1 MYLILR
7 IVQNII
13 FIYFAISTLHVLILS
28 VAGRFFQRLPI
39 SIPDSE
45 PARIAVLIPCYKE
58 DLIIINSIKS
68 YALQDYPKDKFKI
81 YLVADSLQKTT
92 LKLLKTF
99 DINVI
104 EADFDVSTVTKSI
117 KLGVTSID
125 HREFPMTLICDA
137 DNILAHDFLKKINAV
152 FSAGY
157 QAVQGCRYTKNIN
170 TPMAILDSV
179 SEMINNHLYRKGTYS
194 LGLSSALIGSGMA
207 FKTSLLQDCMQNNN
221 AIHGWDR
228 ELQLLLSEREITI
241 AYLENAICYDEKV
254 SSQKA
259 FKNQRK
265 RWLDSQFT
273 TLTEHFAEAFMNL
286 GKKGGLNYFQF
297 AILFNLFLTRLL
309 NIGILGTITIIDA
322 VIYFF
327 FRPEIFLPPYYW
339 LALFTVY
346 GISLILAIPTAF
358 MNGKL
363 VSALLKVPGT
373 FLGMF
378 ILLFKTKEARTKF
391 DHTEHT
397 INEVETSMHKPG
409 K

>member
-1 MYLILR
+1 MYLIVR

-13 FIYFAISTLHVLILS
+13 FVYFALSTLHVLILS
-28 VAGRFFQRLPI
+28 VAGRFFQRHPV

-45 PARIAVLIPCYKE
+45 PARIAILIPCYKE

-68 YALQDYPKDKFKI
+68 YSNQLYPSDKFKI
-81 YLVADSLQKTT
+81 FLVADSLLPET
-92 LKLLKTF
+92 LSSLKTF
-99 DINVI
+99 NISLI

-117 KLGVTSID
+117 KLGISSID
-125 HREFPMTLICDA
+125 PQEFPITLISDA
-137 DNILAHDFLKKINAV
+137 DNILAPDFLKKMNAV

-157 QAVQGCRYTKNIN
+157 LAVQGCRYTKNVN
-170 TPMAILDSV
+170 TPIAVLDSV
-179 SEMINNHLYRKGTYS
+179 SEMINNHLYRKGTYA

-207 FKTSLLQDCMQNNN
+207 FNTLLLQECMQNNN

-254 SSQKA
+254 SSHTA

-273 TLTEHFAEAFMNL
+273 TLSEHFVESFMNL
-286 GKKGGLNYFQF
+286 GRKGGVNYFQF
-297 AILFNLFLTRLL
+297 AIVFNLFLTRLL
-309 NIGILGTITIIDA
+309 NIGILGLLTLIYSI
-322 VIYFF
+322 IYFLI
-327 FRPEIFLPPYYW
+327 RPENLLSPFYW
-339 LALFTVY
+339 LALFTLY
-346 GISLILAIPTAF
+346 GISLILAIPAAF

-363 VSALLKVPGT
+363 ANAMLKIPGT
-373 FLGMF
+373 FLGMLM
-378 ILLFKTKEARTKF
+378 LLFKTKEARTKF

-397 INEVETSMHKPG
+397 INDVETGLHEPNK
-409 K
+409 

>member
-7 IVQNII
+7 IIQNII
-13 FIYFAISTLHVLILS
+13 FVYFALSTLHVFVLS
-28 VAGRFFQRLPI
+28 IAGRFFQR
-39 SIPDSE
+39 IPVSVADSE

-58 DLIIINSIKS
+58 DLIIINSIRS
-68 YALQDYPKDKFKI
+68 YSNQEYPTDRFKI
-81 YLVADSLQKTT
+81 FLVADSLLPST
-92 LKLLKTF
+92 LLLLQGF
-99 DINVI
+99 NINVI

-117 KLGVTSID
+117 KLGISSID
-125 HREFPMTLICDA
+125 YREFPITLICDA
-137 DNILAHDFLKKINAV
+137 DNILAPDFLKKMNAV

-157 QAVQGCRYTKNIN
+157 RAVQGCRFTKNVN
-170 TPMAILDSV
+170 TPMAVLDSV

-207 FKTSLLQDCMQNNN
+207 FNTSLLQECMQNNN

-241 AYLENAICYDEKV
+241 AYLESAICYDEKV

-273 TLTEHFAEAFMNL
+273 TLAEHFAESFRHL

-297 AILFNLFLTRLL
+297 AIIFNLFLTRLL
-309 NIGILGTITIIDA
+309 NIGILGTLTLIDA
-322 VIYFF
+322 IIYFLYK
-327 FRPEIFLPPYYW
+327 PLNLLSPYYW
-339 LALFTVY
+339 LTLFIIY
-346 GISLILAIPTAF
+346 GVSLLLAIPTTF
-358 MNGKL
+358 MNARL
-363 VSALLKVPGT
+363 LSALLKVPGT

-397 INEVETSMHKPG
+397 INEVETGLHESG

>member
-1 MYLILR
+1 MYLIVR

-13 FIYFAISTLHVLILS
+13 FVYFALSTLHVLILS
-28 VAGRFFQRLPI
+28 VAGRFFQRHPV

-45 PARIAVLIPCYKE
+45 PARIAILIPCYKE

-68 YALQDYPKDKFKI
+68 YSNQLYPSDKFKI
-81 YLVADSLQKTT
+81 FLVADSLLPET
-92 LKLLKTF
+92 LSSLKTF
-99 DINVI
+99 NISLI

-117 KLGVTSID
+117 KLGISSID
-125 HREFPMTLICDA
+125 PQEFPITLISDA
-137 DNILAHDFLKKINAV
+137 DNILASDFLKKMNAV

-157 QAVQGCRYTKNIN
+157 LAVQGCRYTKNVN
-170 TPMAILDSV
+170 TPMAVLDSV
-179 SEMINNHLYRKGTYS
+179 SEMINNHLYRKGTYA

-207 FKTSLLQDCMQNNN
+207 FNTLLLQECMQNNN

-254 SSQKA
+254 SSHTA

-273 TLTEHFAEAFMNL
+273 TLSEHFVESFMNL
-286 GKKGGLNYFQF
+286 GRKGGVNYFQF
-297 AILFNLFLTRLL
+297 AIVFNLFLTRLL
-309 NIGILGTITIIDA
+309 NIGILGLLTLIYSI
-322 VIYFF
+322 IYFLI
-327 FRPEIFLPPYYW
+327 RPENLLSPFYW
-339 LALFTVY
+339 LALFTLY
-346 GISLILAIPTAF
+346 GISLILAIPAAF

-363 VSALLKVPGT
+363 ANAMLKIPGT
-373 FLGMF
+373 FLGMLM
-378 ILLFKTKEARTKF
+378 LLFKTKEARTKF

-397 INEVETSMHKPG
+397 INDVETGLHEPNK
-409 K
+409 